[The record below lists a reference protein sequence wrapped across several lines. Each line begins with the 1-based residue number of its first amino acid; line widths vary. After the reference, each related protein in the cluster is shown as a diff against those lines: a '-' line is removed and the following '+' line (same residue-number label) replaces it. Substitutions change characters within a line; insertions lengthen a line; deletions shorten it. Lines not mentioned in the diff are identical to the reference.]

1 MNRWFLLMA
10 AVSAVS
16 FCGCSS
22 IYMPAVDPNKSDL
35 TAEQTAALSKTK
47 FKVPCR
53 VEVHCP
59 DSMVGSG
66 PNTFTEDTYHYPLQE
81 ILRNGFG
88 SAAGKIFESPR
99 SEVID
104 AFTVYVTVPESQLVV
119 SGGVAQYTLDV
130 IVVLKEPGEKKIDAF
145 ELKKTVELPHENKKE
160 VPAAIYK
167 AVQEVA
173 FESAKKLS
181 ANPKVM
187 KTVKR
192 FEDR

>member
-1 MNRWFLLMA
+1 MA

-104 AFTVYVTVPESQLVV
+104 AFTVYITVPESQLVV

>member
-1 MNRWFLLMA
+1 
-10 AVSAVS
+10 
-16 FCGCSS
+16 
-22 IYMPAVDPNKSDL
+22 
-35 TAEQTAALSKTK
+35 
-47 FKVPCR
+47 

-81 ILRNGFG
+81 ILRNGFN

-104 AFTVYVTVPESQLVV
+104 AFTVYVTVPESQLMI

-160 VPAAIYK
+160 IPDAIYK

>member
-1 MNRWFLLMA
+1 MVA
-10 AVSAVS
+10 ISAIS

-22 IYMPAVDPNKSDL
+22 VYMPAIDPNKSDL

-59 DSMVGSG
+59 DSLTGSG
-66 PNTFTEDTYHYPLQE
+66 PNTFSEDTYNYPLQE
-81 ILRNGFG
+81 ILRNGFN

-104 AFTVYVTVPESQLVV
+104 AFTIYVTVPESELVV
-119 SGGVAQYTLDV
+119 SGAVAQYTLEV
-130 IVVLKEPGEKKIDAF
+130 VVVLKEPGEKKVDAF

-160 VPAAIYK
+160 IPAAIYK

-173 FESAKKLS
+173 CESAKKFS
-181 ANPKVM
+181 ENPKVM

>member
-1 MNRWFLLMA
+1 MA
-10 AVSAVS
+10 AVYVVS
-16 FCGCSS
+16 FCGCNSV
-22 IYMPAVDPNKSDL
+22 YMPSVDPNKSDL

-59 DSMVGSG
+59 DSLTGNG
-66 PNTFTEDTYHYPLQE
+66 PNVFSEDTYHYPLQE
-81 ILRNGFG
+81 ILRNSFS
-88 SAAGKIFESPR
+88 SASGKIFESPR
-99 SEVID
+99 NEVID

-145 ELKKTVELPHENKKE
+145 ELKKTIELPHENKKE
-160 VPAAIYK
+160 VPASIYK
-167 AVQEVA
+167 AAQEVA

-181 ANPKVM
+181 ENPKVM